1 MVNLYCIHQSVIVLE
16 LHLCIF
22 LNFLDIVMRLLAS
35 SLSKLKLE
43 NVRFS
48 SSMFGSQFNSSTDNQ
63 PSNRT
68 CKNILHLNVSH
79 SSKSLVAQGASIFLS
94 KLNFQHKVQEV
105 NMWTEGV
112 KTQYSLEHAKA
123 KMNILQET
131 ASDEDVQ
138 FFDPVLKAAQNINTV
153 DLVLISTPMWNYSVP
168 YPLKQYIDTIV
179 QPGINFSDELQTGL
193 EHLRGRHLVVFS
205 SAGALYNEK
214 SEIKDHLN
222 PYLSQVFRLMGF
234 DKQKIIFIQ
243 ERFSPGIYGME
254 LTISSTKQQTTSKYL
269 R

>member
-1 MVNLYCIHQSVIVLE
+1 MVNLYFIHQSVIVLE

-79 SSKSLVAQGASIFLS
+79 SSKSLVAQGASKFLS

-138 FFDPVLKAAQNINTV
+138 FFDPILKIRA
-153 DLVLISTPMWNYSVP
+153 
-168 YPLKQYIDTIV
+168 
-179 QPGINFSDELQTGL
+179 
-193 EHLRGRHLVVFS
+193 
-205 SAGALYNEK
+205 
-214 SEIKDHLN
+214 
-222 PYLSQVFRLMGF
+222 
-234 DKQKIIFIQ
+234 
-243 ERFSPGIYGME
+243 
-254 LTISSTKQQTTSKYL
+254 LTINSK
-269 R
+269 